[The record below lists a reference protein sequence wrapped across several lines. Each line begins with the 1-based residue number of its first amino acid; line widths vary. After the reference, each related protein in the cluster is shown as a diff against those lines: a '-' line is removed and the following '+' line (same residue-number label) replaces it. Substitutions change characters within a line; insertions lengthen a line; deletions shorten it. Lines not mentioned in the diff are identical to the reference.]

1 MELIKWFVDELH
13 DKQLENVQLMQ
24 FMSKLR
30 HEIQV
35 ELSELRAWS

>member
-1 MELIKWFVDELH
+1 VELIKWFVDELH